1 MSANPLPQNIPVTE
15 ADLRSLKHLEALLP
29 ILIPADENAQ
39 VMIGR
44 IQTPRPDNLTAV
56 FEAAVVSK
64 QGRDQKRVM
73 YRGLARGLTREEALQ
88 QLIVQIED
96 DLDKNWKCYS
106 YFGRPVLHG
115 GGSDGGGSGGGS
127 GGGGASN
134 QGEKRRNNSDTD
146 DHARSKKKAKAED
159 QAEDREGDIIV
170 DEGGEAPGNETKRAI
185 QNVKRRRGI
194 PVMSIAGGAYTPTL

>member
-73 YRGLARGLTREEALQ
+73 YRGFARGLTREEALQ
-88 QLIVQIED
+88 RLIVQIED
-96 DLDKNWKCYS
+96 DLDKSWKCYS
-106 YFGRPVLHG
+106 YFSRPVRHGG
-115 GGSDGGGSGGGS
+115 GGSDRGGSGR
-127 GGGGASN
+127 GGASN
-134 QGEKRRNNSDTD
+134 QGEKRRNNSDID
-146 DHARSKKKAKAED
+146 DRARSKKKVKAED
-159 QAEDREGDIIV
+159 
-170 DEGGEAPGNETKRAI
+170 
-185 QNVKRRRGI
+185 
-194 PVMSIAGGAYTPTL
+194 